1 MVAIKVR
8 IFFLKLVK
16 IVTLF
21 IISILI
27 ALHEYFEKNN
37 IDGLSDHDR
46 NRCSQCLSSSN
57 QNKERL
63 TQTNSTNELFSKLG

>member
-1 MVAIKVR
+1 MN
-8 IFFLKLVK
+8 
-16 IVTLF
+16 F
-21 IISILI
+21 IISISL

-46 NRCSQCLSSSN
+46 SKCSQCLRSPQQS
-57 QNKERL
+57 KERL